1 MIEIRLGNVKYN
13 FSKMDDTGMAPIC
26 RVQSWNLEQMQQERV
41 IKALDVKLGP
51 FQPGEE
57 TEVVLYAHLRA
68 KLRDSEDSE
77 WYYAN
82 ADLVICVTEEDR
94 ERVSGVTLGGGNCI
108 SEHEG

>member
-51 FQPGEE
+51 FQPGQ
-57 TEVVLYAHLRA
+57 RQ
-68 KLRDSEDSE
+68 KLSYMRIYVRS
-77 WYYAN
+77 
-82 ADLVICVTEEDR
+82 
-94 ERVSGVTLGGGNCI
+94 LGTARTRNGTMRMQI
-108 SEHEG
+108 L